1 MTVSRKKEI
10 IDMDYLLNYREHG
23 TVHFV
28 GLEGISWEQRVG
40 SHFPSVDQFPSV
52 VETSLREYVMPS
64 EVAMDTPV
72 VILGLWA
79 SEDSCSMYSLKEG
92 DEPFYRSKVLTL
104 RPSSVF
110 LPLLITADPYELSHH
125 ERPELGD
132 MMPISNVESIDTR

>member
-1 MTVSRKKEI
+1 MIVSRKKEI
-10 IDMDYLLNYREHG
+10 NDMDYLLNYLEHG

-40 SHFPSVDQFPSV
+40 SHFPSVDQVPSV

-92 DEPFYRSKVLTL
+92 DEPFYSSKVRTF
-104 RPSSVF
+104 RPSVF
-110 LPLLITADPYELSHH
+110 LPLLITADSYDLSHH

>member
-10 IDMDYLLNYREHG
+10 NDMDYLLNYLEHG

-40 SHFPSVDQFPSV
+40 SHFPSVDQVPSV

-64 EVAMDTPV
+64 EVAMDTPI

-92 DEPFYRSKVLTL
+92 DEPFYSSKVRTF
-104 RPSSVF
+104 RPSVF
-110 LPLLITADPYELSHH
+110 LPLLITADSYDLSHH
-125 ERPELGD
+125 KRPELGD
-132 MMPISNVESIDTR
+132 MMPISDVESIDTR

>member
-10 IDMDYLLNYREHG
+10 NDMDYLLNYLEHG

-40 SHFPSVDQFPSV
+40 SHFPSVDQVPSV

-64 EVAMDTPV
+64 EVAMDTPI

-79 SEDSCSMYSLKEG
+79 SEDSCSMYSLKG
-92 DEPFYRSKVLTL
+92 DEPFYSSKVLTF
-104 RPSSVF
+104 RPSVF
-110 LPLLITADPYELSHH
+110 LPLLITADSYDLSHH

>member
-10 IDMDYLLNYREHG
+10 NDMDYLLNYLEHG

-40 SHFPSVDQFPSV
+40 SHFPSVDQVPSV

-92 DEPFYRSKVLTL
+92 DEPFYSSKVLTF
-104 RPSSVF
+104 RPSVF
-110 LPLLITADPYELSHH
+110 LPLLITADSYDLSHH

>member
-1 MTVSRKKEI
+1 
-10 IDMDYLLNYREHG
+10 MDQ
-23 TVHFV
+23 V
-28 GLEGISWEQRVG
+28 
-40 SHFPSVDQFPSV
+40 PSV

-72 VILGLWA
+72 VILGLLA

-92 DEPFYRSKVLTL
+92 DEPFYSSKVRTF
-104 RPSSVF
+104 RPSVF
-110 LPLLITADPYELSHH
+110 LPLLITADSYDLSHH